1 MRVSTR
7 IFFTARFAQDT
18 KAAKGFFVSFVQILE
33 RFRLRTEPSPDGRLM
48 NIEGNDKIVS
58 CAVAAISHRGV
69 GPYGRRPE
77 TEKTIDPINPVN
89 PFQYKNLNS
98 AEPTNSYENHLY
110 YEEIYGHDEWPDRS
124 DLQRSNLFCSGKG
137 VSWMSKAV
145 EQNRTLRNKMDKIIS
160 ALS

>member
-18 KAAKGFFVSFVQILE
+18 KAAKGFFVSFVQILEE

-77 TEKTIDPINPVN
+77 TEKTIDPINPACPVAPEDGTGMN
-89 PFQYKNLNS
+89 PVQYKIQIQPNPQS
-98 AEPTNSYENHLY
+98 RMRNHSFPQQP
-110 YEEIYGHDEWPDRS
+110 DE
-124 DLQRSNLFCSGKG
+124 
-137 VSWMSKAV
+137 A
-145 EQNRTLRNKMDKIIS
+145 RTYPICIIDY
-160 ALS
+160 